1 MSVSGISVC
10 YPLMLV
16 MSRSRD
22 SHEAQE
28 AQYRSREAATG
39 DALHIDEERLVR
51 DDNAP
56 SEPDSPLI
64 SLGVFGRDI
73 VGFTPGEDATY
84 LVFRDHV
91 EVWPH
96 E

>member
-1 MSVSGISVC
+1 
-10 YPLMLV
+10 
-16 MSRSRD
+16 
-22 SHEAQE
+22 
-28 AQYRSREAATG
+28 
-39 DALHIDEERLVR
+39 
-51 DDNAP
+51 
-56 SEPDSPLI
+56 
-64 SLGVFGRDI
+64 VFGRDI